1 MERITI
7 LLNYVAKW
15 PQLFIR
21 GQNGGISGH
30 FLSCSSVAFRMFVA
44 DMLK

>member
-7 LLNYVAKW
+7 LLNYFAKW

-30 FLSCSSVAFRMFVA
+30 FFSCLSIAFRMFVA
-44 DMLK
+44 DMSK